1 VRIQLDLAV
10 RTEGT
15 WTVLDVA
22 GEVDLYTAPSLRDRL
37 VSVIDDGATRALV
50 NLAEVGFMDSSG
62 LGVLVG
68 GLKHA
73 KERGGELALVC
84 VDGPVLKVLTITG
97 LDKVF
102 PIFDTVEAASGS

>member
-1 VRIQLDLAV
+1 VRIQLDVTV
-10 RTEGT
+10 RTEGS

-22 GEVDLYTAPSLRDRL
+22 GEVDLYTAPSLRERL
-37 VSVIDDGATRALV
+37 VSVIDAGATRVLV

-84 VDGPVLKVLTITG
+84 VDGPVLKVLMITG

-102 PIFDTVEAASGS
+102 PIFDTLEAATGS